1 MGGRFSPP
9 NHPTAA
15 FCRSC
20 DPDDHRINVGNW
32 LALVLAVLA
41 GRSWRSMIA
50 GVILRAMTM
59 DSVRELFRKWI
70 LIPGAALLLCSAGI
84 AQVTSKDPASSTPSA
99 AERGIKL
106 ASKGRCAEAV
116 PILQKAVAQITDK
129 KLKYDG
135 LMSLVHCA
143 MGLEQTE
150 TAVRTILDLNRSF
163 PQDPEVL
170 YLTTHYYSDLALRA
184 SHELAATA
192 PSSPQAQQ
200 LEAEAFESQGEW
212 DKAITQ
218 YRMILEQ
225 NPQRHGIHYRL
236 GRLFLTKTPP
246 DSENAK
252 KELAEELKIDPSS
265 AASEFLL
272 GEIAR
277 QSGQWDDAIG
287 HFSKAARLDEGFI
300 EAYLAL
306 GMSMNSAGKFS
317 DAVAPLESYVKMQP
331 DDPAGHYQLATAY
344 ARTGR
349 KQDAQRQMALQ
360 QDTAAKAPRTAAQP

>member
-1 MGGRFSPP
+1 MSGC
-9 NHPTAA
+9 NQTAVA
-15 FCRSC
+15 SKSSVAGCA
-20 DPDDHRINVGNW
+20 VGDRRE
-32 LALVLAVLA
+32 LALYSAQ
-41 GRSWRSMIA
+41 
-50 GVILRAMTM
+50 TM
-59 DSVRELFRKWI
+59 DSAAERFRKCI
-70 LIPGAALLLCSAGI
+70 LICGAAVLLCGGGI
-84 AQVTSKDPASSTPSA
+84 AQVTSQTSASAASSG
-99 AERGIKL
+99 AERGIQL
-106 ASKGRCAEAV
+106 ASKGRCSEAL
-116 PILQKAVAQITDK
+116 PILKKAVAQITDK
-129 KLKYDG
+129 KLKYDA
-135 LMSLVHCA
+135 LMSIVHCA

-150 TAVRTILDLNRSF
+150 IAVRTLLDLNRTF
-163 PQDPEVL
+163 PNDPEVL
-170 YLTTHYYSDLALRA
+170 YLTTHYYSDLALKA

-212 DKAITQ
+212 DKAIAQ

-236 GRLFLTKTPP
+236 GRLFLTKTSP
-246 DSENAK
+246 DVENAK
-252 KELAEELKIDPSS
+252 KELGEELKIDPGS

-277 QSGQWDDAIG
+277 QGGQWEDAIG
-287 HFSKAARLDEGFI
+287 HFDKAAKLDEGFI

-306 GMSMNSAGKFS
+306 GMSRNSAGKFS

-344 ARTGR
+344 ARMGR

-360 QDTAAKAPRTAAQP
+360 QETAAKAPRLPAQP

>member
-1 MGGRFSPP
+1 
-9 NHPTAA
+9 
-15 FCRSC
+15 
-20 DPDDHRINVGNW
+20 
-32 LALVLAVLA
+32 
-41 GRSWRSMIA
+41 MIA
-50 GVILRAMTM
+50 GVILRATNM
-59 DSVRELFRKWI
+59 DSVPEPFRKWI
-70 LIPGAALLLCSAGI
+70 LIAVAALCFCSAGI
-84 AQVTSKDPASSTPSA
+84 AQVTSKAPASATSSG
-99 AERGIKL
+99 AEHGISL
-106 ASKGRCAEAV
+106 ASKGRCSEAL
-116 PILQKAVAQITDK
+116 PILKKAGVQIADK
-129 KLKYDG
+129 KLKYDV
-135 LMSLVHCA
+135 LMSMARCA
-143 MGLEQTE
+143 MGLEQTD
-150 TAVRTILDLNRSF
+150 TAVRTLLDLNRSF

-225 NPQRHGIHYRL
+225 NPKRRGIHYRL

-246 DSENAK
+246 DLENAK
-252 KELAEELKIDPSS
+252 KELGEELKIDPTS

-287 HFSKAARLDEGFI
+287 HFDKAARLDEGFI

-306 GMSMNSAGKFS
+306 GMSMNSAGKFT

-349 KQDAQRQMALQ
+349 KQDAQRQVVLQ
-360 QDTAAKAPRTAAQP
+360 QETATKAPRTPAQP

>member
-1 MGGRFSPP
+1 MM
-9 NHPTAA
+9 
-15 FCRSC
+15 
-20 DPDDHRINVGNW
+20 
-32 LALVLAVLA
+32 A
-41 GRSWRSMIA
+41 GD
-50 GVILRAMTM
+50 ILRAMTIG
-59 DSVRELFRKWI
+59 SIAELFRKWI
-70 LIPGAALLLCSAGI
+70 LVSGVALLLCSAGL
-84 AQVTSKDPASSTPSA
+84 AQVTAKAAANATSSG
-99 AERGIKL
+99 AERGISL
-106 ASKGRCAEAV
+106 ASKGRCSEAL
-116 PILQKAVAQITDK
+116 PILKKAVAQITDK
-129 KLKYDG
+129 KLKYDV
-135 LMSLVHCA
+135 LMSIVHCA
-143 MGLEQTE
+143 MGSEQTE
-150 TAVRTILDLNRSF
+150 TAVRTLLDLNRSF

-200 LEAEAFESQGEW
+200 LEAEAFESQGDW
-212 DKAITQ
+212 DKAIAQ

-252 KELAEELKIDPSS
+252 KELAEELQIDPGS

-287 HFSKAARLDEGFI
+287 HFEKAAKLDEGFI

-306 GMSMNSAGKFS
+306 GMSRNSAGKFT

-360 QDTAAKAPRTAAQP
+360 QETAAKAPRTSAQP

>member
-1 MGGRFSPP
+1 MRG
-9 NHPTAA
+9 
-15 FCRSC
+15 
-20 DPDDHRINVGNW
+20 
-32 LALVLAVLA
+32 
-41 GRSWRSMIA
+41 WRSMIA
-50 GVILRAMTM
+50 GVILRAKTM
-59 DSVRELFRKWI
+59 DSVPEPFRKWI
-70 LIPGAALLLCSAGI
+70 LISGAVLLLCGAGI
-84 AQVTSKDPASSTPSA
+84 AQVTAKAPAGATSSG
-99 AERGIKL
+99 AEHGISL
-106 ASKGRCAEAV
+106 ASKGR
-116 PILQKAVAQITDK
+116 AQITDK
-129 KLKYDG
+129 KLKYDV
-135 LMSLVHCA
+135 LMSMARCA

-150 TAVRTILDLNRSF
+150 TAVRTLLDLNRSF

-246 DSENAK
+246 DLEHAK
-252 KELAEELKIDPSS
+252 NELGEELKIDPTS

-287 HFSKAARLDEGFI
+287 YFDKAAKLDQGFI

-306 GMSMNSAGKFS
+306 GMSMNSAGKFT
-317 DAVAPLESYVKMQP
+317 DAVGPLESYVKMQP

-349 KQDAQRQMALQ
+349 KQDAQRQMVLQ
-360 QDTAAKAPRTAAQP
+360 RETAAKAPRTPAQP

>member
-1 MGGRFSPP
+1 
-9 NHPTAA
+9 
-15 FCRSC
+15 
-20 DPDDHRINVGNW
+20 
-32 LALVLAVLA
+32 
-41 GRSWRSMIA
+41 MIA
-50 GVILRAMTM
+50 GVILRAKTM
-59 DSVRELFRKWI
+59 DSVPARFRKSI
-70 LIPGAALLLCSAGI
+70 LIFGAALLLCRVGI
-84 AQVTSKDPASSTPSA
+84 AQITSKAPASATSSG
-99 AERGIKL
+99 AEHGISL
-106 ASKGRCAEAV
+106 ALKGRCSEAL
-116 PILQKAVAQITDK
+116 PILKKAGAQIADK
-129 KLKYDG
+129 KLKYEV
-135 LMSLVHCA
+135 LMSMARCA

-150 TAVRTILDLNRSF
+150 TAVRTLLDLNRSF

-212 DKAITQ
+212 DKATTQ
-218 YRMILEQ
+218 YRMILKQ

-236 GRLFLTKTPP
+236 GRLFLTKAPP
-246 DSENAK
+246 DLENAK
-252 KELAEELKIDPSS
+252 KELEEELKIDPNS

-277 QSGQWDDAIG
+277 QSGQWEDAIG
-287 HFSKAARLDEGFI
+287 HFEKAAKLDHGFI

-306 GMSMNSAGKFS
+306 GMSMNSAGRFA
-317 DAVAPLESYVKMQP
+317 DAVAPLEGYVKMQP

-349 KQDAQRQMALQ
+349 KQDAQRQMVLQ
-360 QDTAAKAPRTAAQP
+360 QETAAKAPRTAAQP